1 MARDDYSHRRMLVSL
16 IGSIVL
22 GKTGDRAVE
31 SLRSIS
37 VTLFPFPFSFL
48 LLFVG
53 CSFFFLFFAL
63 CGAFAWILIC

>member
-1 MARDDYSHRRMLVSL
+1 MARDYYAHRRMLVSL

-31 SLRSIS
+31 SLRLIS
-37 VTLFPFPFSFL
+37 VTLFPFAFSFL

-53 CSFFFLFFAL
+53 CSFFSFFCL
-63 CGAFAWILIC
+63 LYVVRLRGF